1 MAVDWKTNRDLMQK
15 LYILFYGRPADPEG
29 VKFWAS
35 LLPDNAKLD
44 SPEVR
49 ELIKS
54 FVNSEE
60 AK

>member
-35 LLPDNAKLD
+35 LLLFNF
-44 SPEVR
+44 
-49 ELIKS
+49 IITGS
-54 FVNSEE
+54 FYYANHRLCSDD
-60 AK
+60 